1 MDAPSSMVPPPET
14 VAAVD
19 LGSNSFHMVIARFLG
34 HDLHILDRLREPVR
48 LASGLDDQRRLTEDT
63 QMRAL
68 ECLRRFG
75 ERLREFPQAHVR
87 AVGTNTLRKA
97 TNTLEFRHRAHEALG
112 HPIEI
117 ISGLEEA
124 RLIYIGVAHSHA
136 PERGRRLVV
145 DIGGGSTELIIG
157 RRLEVLRAHSFYMG
171 CVTYS
176 ERFFGSGE
184 LTREAFRAAE
194 IAARLEL
201 RGTSRALRELGWQAA
216 VGASGTVTS
225 VADMIVAMEG
235 PTAPITL
242 ESIKRIRRKM
252 IEQRRVTRLAIPA
265 LKPDRVSVIAGGIAI
280 LLALFKSLGIDSMTA
295 STGALREGVLYDLA
309 GRLRHDDARDRTIR
323 RLVAQYMVDEEQALR
338 IERTAHHLLAQVA
351 QGWGLAGSWPVQAL
365 GWAAH
370 LREIGLSVSYTGYH
384 KHSAYLA
391 EHSDMPGFANDDQQF
406 LAAMIRGHRRK
417 VQRAYFL
424 HLGKERIDSAFRLC
438 LLLRLACRLNRS
450 RSREALPPVR
460 LEGDRKRFVL
470 VFPEGWF
477 DLHPLMRADLAQ
489 EATYLGAVGI
499 ELVITESSDVPTAP
513 PIGDSVVLPVTHGDD
528 ADDRTPTTTSDR

>member
-1 MDAPSSMVPPPET
+1 MSPEPSEMSLPET

-19 LGSNSFHMVIARFLG
+19 LGSNSFHMVIARHLG

-48 LASGLDDQRRLTEDT
+48 LASGLGPGNLLSGEVQE
-63 QMRAL
+63 RAL
-68 ECLRRFG
+68 LCLRRFG
-75 ERLREFPQAHVR
+75 ERLREFPRAHVR

-97 TNTLEFRHRAHEALG
+97 ANADEFRERAHEALE

-124 RLIYIGVAHSHA
+124 RLIYLGVAHSHA

-157 RRLEVLRAHSFYMG
+157 RRLDVHRAHSFYMG

-176 ERFFGSGE
+176 QRFFGEGE

-194 IAARLEL
+194 IAARLEV
-201 RGTSRALRELGWQAA
+201 RATARAIRELGWQTS

-225 VADMIVAMEG
+225 LAEMIIALDG

-242 ESIKRIRRKM
+242 EALKRIRRRM
-252 IEQRRVTRLAIPA
+252 IEQRRVSRLSLPA
-265 LKPDRVSVIAGGIAI
+265 LKPDRAPVIAGGLSI
-280 LLALFKSLGIDSMTA
+280 LIALFKSLAIDSMTA
-295 STGALREGVLYDLA
+295 SYGALREGVLYDLA

-323 RLVAQYMVDEEQALR
+323 RLVAQYMVDEEQAHR
-338 IERTAHHLLAQVA
+338 IERTAHFLLEQVEKT
-351 QGWGLAGSWPVQAL
+351 WELEGLWPRQAL

-384 KHSAYLA
+384 KHSAYLT
-391 EHSDMPGFANDDQQF
+391 EHSDMPGFANDDQLF

-417 VQRAYFL
+417 LQRAHFL
-424 HLGKERIDSAFRLC
+424 SLGKERIESAFRLC

-450 RSREALPPVR
+450 RSREPLPRVR
-460 LEGDRKRFVL
+460 LLVDRRSLKL
-470 VFPEGWF
+470 VFPQGWF
-477 DLHPLMRADLAQ
+477 DKHPLMRADLAQ
-489 EATYLGAVGI
+489 ETQYLAAAGVDLAVD
-499 ELVITESSDVPTAP
+499 ESADVC
-513 PIGDSVVLPVTHGDD
+513 GDAMPQPDPLYDE
-528 ADDRTPTTTSDR
+528 RTTKTSER